1 MTKLDTSL
9 ETKKLLVSKV
19 VLLLIQNYNM
29 VFKLVSKLVTK
40 VLATNI
46 LDSKLVSKRLIE
58 INLEYKVV
66 SN

>member
-1 MTKLDTSL
+1 M
-9 ETKKLLVSKV
+9 VS
-19 VLLLIQNYNM
+19 
-29 VFKLVSKLVTK
+29 KLVSKLAIK

-58 INLEYKVV
+58 TNLKYKVV